1 MSVSYL
7 KQEGFGREA
16 WGLHSPMSYSVS
28 ESNHQVTVMK
38 LLELLVK
45 IIALALVKIMVNSWS
60 FGIPSQHCCLVKGL
74 LYFASLWSLCKAV

>member
-28 ESNHQVTVMK
+28 ESNHRVNAMK
-38 LLELLVK
+38 LLELLQK
-45 IIALALVKIMVNSWS
+45 MRYGAFALVCWLKKW
-60 FGIPSQHCCLVKGL
+60 
-74 LYFASLWSLCKAV
+74 